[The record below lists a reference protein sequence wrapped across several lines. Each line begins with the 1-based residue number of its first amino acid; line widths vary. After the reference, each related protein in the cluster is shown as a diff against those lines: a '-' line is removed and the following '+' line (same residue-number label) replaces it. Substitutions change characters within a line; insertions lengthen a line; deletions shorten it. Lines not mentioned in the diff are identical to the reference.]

1 MSKVSGGFNRS
12 VPDVGGERRPGW
24 EREKGRPGENA
35 ASSPSEV
42 ESGSHE
48 VEGSPDEMEGKAMSA
63 NGGWGAMMILL
74 AVAGDGADDYVADVL
89 LGRGLF
95 GKEEENMYF

>member
-35 ASSPSEV
+35 ASGPSEV
-42 ESGSHE
+42 ESGSNE
-48 VEGSPDEMEGKAMSA
+48 VEGSPDEMEGKAMSQWRM
-63 NGGWGAMMILL
+63 GCY
-74 AVAGDGADDYVADVL
+74 D
-89 LGRGLF
+89 
-95 GKEEENMYF
+95 EEIESF